1 MAEKLNFHFKG
12 SLADQHKMNFYE
24 SARFQYAAS
33 RLMVKLAQYR
43 KSGKFVKNISNRTNP
58 DIRLLSQED
67 GSFNINI
74 EDTNDPDDG
83 DFVQVQLSDLIAYVS
98 ERIIEKLE
106 TNVIGLELTR
116 AGIIAADESETDTI
130 EDFDE
135 AIENYLNNEEFTK
148 SMSDKTRK
156 LIQRRVAE
164 AQREQVMLENEKT
177 IAKIDSESGQELVA
191 MAAPLLSE
199 MARVALRRSADTF
212 EVRSSVYGQTKPIL
226 FLDRKMAQ
234 EIETAIVDDRIT
246 PILGDVVQFNK
257 NNGWGK
263 VEIEDGTKTLS
274 FNIPYDKLS
283 AMKQNLIDQMKKDLV
298 YLQTYFVRDQAREVK
313 RLIVVGI
320 LPTPTI

>member
-1 MAEKLNFHFKG
+1 MAETLTFHFEG
-12 SLADQHKMNFYE
+12 SLADEHTMNFYE

-43 KSGKFVKNISNRTNP
+43 KSGKFVKNISDKTNP
-58 DIRLLSQED
+58 DIRLLSQAD

-74 EDTNDPDDG
+74 EDANEPDAE
-83 DFVQVQLSDLIAYVS
+83 DFVQVPLSDLIAYVS

-106 TNVIGLELTR
+106 TNVIGKALSK
-116 AGIIAADESETDTI
+116 AGIIDADESETDDI

-135 AIENYLNNEEFTK
+135 AIEEYLETNGLTTSLNKKTK
-148 SMSDKTRK
+148 K

-164 AQREQVMLENEKT
+164 AQREQVMLENEAT
-177 IAKIDSESGQELVA
+177 IAKIDAESGQQLVA

-199 MARVALRRSADTF
+199 MALVALRRSADTF
-212 EVRSSVYGQTKPIL
+212 EVRSSTYGRTKPIL

-234 EIETAIVDDRIT
+234 EIETAVVDDRIT
-246 PILGDVVQFNK
+246 PILGDVIQFNK

-263 VEIEDGTKTLS
+263 VEIEDGARTLS
-274 FNIPYDKLS
+274 FNIPYDKLG

-298 YLQTYFVRDQAREVK
+298 YLQTYFVRDQAQEVK

-320 LPTPTI
+320 LTTPTV